1 MSKEK
6 KYSIY
11 VLLKRTPIEIEQLRK
26 ILKKDDLNEM
36 LEELLL
42 SIQYLLKDKN
52 QKRYIDCY
60 ITNLKQTVR
69 ELIDNQNLNTHKT
82 LENFKKI
89 TSSIYVKK
97 ISHKKNYLR
106 FVEEIKDIL
115 IAKQVNQEEKD
126 QYSFLYS
133 II

>member
-52 QKRYIDCY
+52 QKRYI
-60 ITNLKQTVR
+60 
-69 ELIDNQNLNTHKT
+69 
-82 LENFKKI
+82 
-89 TSSIYVKK
+89 
-97 ISHKKNYLR
+97 
-106 FVEEIKDIL
+106 
-115 IAKQVNQEEKD
+115 
-126 QYSFLYS
+126 
-133 II
+133 